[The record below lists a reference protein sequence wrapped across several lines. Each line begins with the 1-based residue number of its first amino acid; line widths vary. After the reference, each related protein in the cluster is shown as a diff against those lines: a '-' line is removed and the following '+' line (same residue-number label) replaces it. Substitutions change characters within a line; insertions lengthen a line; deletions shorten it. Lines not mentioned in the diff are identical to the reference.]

1 MAVETGPSAAILID
15 FDNIC
20 LGLANSFG
28 ALAARNFALS
38 PQTWLSWFASGG
50 HAADGQ
56 SRRFIVRRAYM
67 NADSFRRSKQL
78 QSLFASGETRTW
90 SSDDHDDPFSLY
102 QRVHRAFASA
112 GFEIADLPPV
122 SGLRANAAVRIAV
135 DALELLDHATRIE
148 EFVFLTGDS
157 DLSAVLPR
165 LRAQGRL
172 TALLCD
178 TGAAASIEG
187 LVDQVVRPEEFVR
200 RAFEGKTAARAL
212 IETVE
217 RALQLDTPAP
227 IADDADDPGEDEFE
241 IEEDAP
247 TLAASPSY
255 ELLPRVARH
264 IADTLQDS
272 GEALETVD
280 LLPLFREF
288 PEFSQVRSDQHGA
301 WFGAGGLSN
310 LVRRLA
316 ALEPRLKIE
325 TRGSRATRSGRLVDR
340 VFVSVAPLERK
351 SRRRANGRPA
361 AAPAETPAPAAPS
374 VVDRALEVIKDEVAR
389 SQTPLH
395 MAYLRLQV
403 LEELG
408 PEAAAAG
415 LADVGGKALKDAALR
430 YGVEPYRLVEPRD
443 GYVLVMDPARHQMP
457 E

>member
-50 HAADGQ
+50 HADGQ
-56 SRRFIVRRAYM
+56 TRRFIVRRAYM

-90 SSDDHDDPFSLY
+90 SSEDYDDPFALY
-102 QRVHRAFASA
+102 QRVHRAFASS
-112 GFEIADLPPV
+112 GFEIADLQPV
-122 SGLRANAAVRIAV
+122 NGLRANAAVRIAV

-165 LRAQGRL
+165 LRAHGRR

-187 LVDQVVRPEEFVR
+187 LVDHVVRPEEFVR

-217 RALQLDTPAP
+217 RALQLGNETQAADE
-227 IADDADDPGEDEFE
+227 ADDDDFE
-241 IEEDAP
+241 IDDAP
-247 TLAASPSY
+247 PLEEAPSY
-255 ELLPRVARH
+255 ELLPRVARR
-264 IADTLQDS
+264 IADALQER
-272 GEALETVD
+272 GEAMETID
-280 LLPLFREF
+280 LLPIFREF
-288 PEFSQVRSDQHGA
+288 PEFSQVRSDQNGA

-316 ALEPRLKIE
+316 ALEPRLKME

-340 VFVSVAPLERK
+340 VFVTVAPVERK
-351 SRRRANGRPA
+351 GRRRAGA
-361 AAPAETPAPAAPS
+361 EAPATPS

-408 PEAAAAG
+408 AEAAAAG
-415 LADVGGKALKDAALR
+415 LADVSGKALKDAALR
-430 YGVEPYRLVEPRD
+430 YGLAPFRLVEPRD

>member
-1 MAVETGPSAAILID
+1 MAAETGPSAAILID

-50 HAADGQ
+50 HAPDGQ

-67 NADSFRRSKQL
+67 NADSFRRSRQL
-78 QSLFASGETRTW
+78 QQLFASSEARTW
-90 SSDDHDDPFSLY
+90 SSDDHDDPFALY
-102 QRVHRAFASA
+102 QRVQRAFASA
-112 GFEIADLPPV
+112 GIEIVDLPPV

-165 LRAQGRL
+165 LRAQGRS

-178 TGAAASIEG
+178 AGAAASIEG

-217 RALQLDTPAP
+217 RALQLGNEQLPPPAE
-227 IADDADDPGEDEFE
+227 DDEFE
-241 IEEDAP
+241 FEDDAP
-247 TLAASPSY
+247 VLEESPSY
-255 ELLPRVARH
+255 ELLPRVARAV
-264 IADTLQDS
+264 ADTLQER
-272 GEALETVD
+272 GEALETID
-280 LLPLFREF
+280 LLPIFREF
-288 PEFSQVRSDQHGA
+288 DEFSQVRSDQHGA

-316 ALEPRLKIE
+316 ALEPRLKLE
-325 TRGSRATRSGRLVDR
+325 VRGSRATRSGRLVDR
-340 VFVSVAPLERK
+340 VFVNVTPIERK
-351 SRRRANGRPA
+351 GRRRAGRGA
-361 AAPAETPAPAAPS
+361 AAAETPPPATPS
-374 VVDRALEVIKDEVAR
+374 VAERALEVIKDEVAR

-395 MAYLRLQV
+395 LAYLRLQV

-408 PEAAAAG
+408 AEAAAAG

-430 YGVEPYRLVEPRD
+430 FGLAPYRLVEPRD
-443 GYVLVMDPARHQMP
+443 GYVLVMDPSRHQMP

>member
-78 QSLFASGETRTW
+78 QSLFASGEARNW
-90 SSDDHDDPFSLY
+90 SSDDHDDPFALY
-102 QRVHRAFASA
+102 QRVHRAFAAA
-112 GFEIADLPPV
+112 GFEIADLQPV
-122 SGLRANAAVRIAV
+122 NGLRANAAVRIAV

-148 EFVFLTGDS
+148 EFVVLTGDS

-178 TGAAASIEG
+178 TGAAGSIEG
-187 LVDQVVRPEEFVR
+187 LVDHVVRPEEFVR

-217 RALQLDTPAP
+217 RALQLGNEPEA
-227 IADDADDPGEDEFE
+227 DADSVDDDDFE
-241 IEEDAP
+241 IDAAPPQLEDA
-247 TLAASPSY
+247 PSY
-255 ELLPRVARH
+255 ELLPRVARR
-264 IADTLQDS
+264 IADELQER
-272 GEALETVD
+272 GEAMETID

-288 PEFSQVRSDQHGA
+288 SEFSQVRSDQHGA

-340 VFVSVAPLERK
+340 VFVTIAPVERK
-351 SRRRANGRPA
+351 GRRRNTARA
-361 AAPAETPAPAAPS
+361 ADAEAPPSAPATPS

-408 PEAAAAG
+408 AEAAAAG
-415 LADVGGKALKDAALR
+415 LADVAGKALKDAALR
-430 YGVEPYRLVEPRD
+430 YGVAPYRLVEPRD
-443 GYVLVMDPARHQMP
+443 GYVLIMDPARHQMP

>member
-50 HAADGQ
+50 HASDGQ

-78 QSLFASGETRTW
+78 QSLFASGEARTW
-90 SSDDHDDPFSLY
+90 SSDDHDDPFALY

-135 DALELLDHATRIE
+135 DALELLDHATRID

-172 TALLCD
+172 TSLLCD

-187 LVDQVVRPEEFVR
+187 LVDHVVRPEEFVR

-217 RALQLDTPAP
+217 RALQLGNEPLA
-227 IADDADDPGEDEFE
+227 DADSEDDDDFE
-241 IEEDAP
+241 VDAAPPPLEDA
-247 TLAASPSY
+247 PSY
-255 ELLPRVARH
+255 ELLPRVARR
-264 IADTLQDS
+264 IADVLQER
-272 GEALETVD
+272 GEALETID

-288 PEFSQVRSDQHGA
+288 DEFSQVRSDQHGA

-340 VFVSVAPLERK
+340 VFVTVAPLERK
-351 SRRRANGRPA
+351 SRRRTNARTAPA
-361 AAPAETPAPAAPS
+361 AEAPQAAPATPS
-374 VVDRALEVIKDEVAR
+374 VVDRALDVIKDEVAR

-408 PEAAAAG
+408 AEAAAAG
-415 LADVGGKALKDAALR
+415 LADVAGKALKDAALR

>member
-50 HAADGQ
+50 HANDGQ

-78 QSLFASGETRTW
+78 QSLFASGEARTW
-90 SSDDHDDPFSLY
+90 SSEDYDDPFALY

-112 GFEIADLPPV
+112 GFEIADLQPV
-122 SGLRANAAVRIAV
+122 NGLRANAAVRIAV
-135 DALELLDHATRIE
+135 DALELLDHATRLE

-165 LRAQGRL
+165 LRAQGRR

-187 LVDQVVRPEEFVR
+187 LVDHVVRPEEFVR

-217 RALQLDTPAP
+217 RALQLGAEPQA
-227 IADDADDPGEDEFE
+227 ADEPEDDDFE
-241 IEEDAP
+241 IEDAP
-247 TLAASPSY
+247 PLEEAPSY
-255 ELLPRVARH
+255 ELLPRVARK
-264 IADTLQDS
+264 IADVLQERGD
-272 GEALETVD
+272 AMETID

-340 VFVSVAPLERK
+340 VFVTVAPIERK
-351 SRRRANGRPA
+351 GRRRTSARA
-361 AAPAETPAPAAPS
+361 AAVEAPPEAAATPS
-374 VVDRALEVIKDEVAR
+374 VVDRALDVIKDEVAR

-408 PEAAAAG
+408 AEAAAAG
-415 LADVGGKALKDAALR
+415 LADVSGKALKDAALR
-430 YGVEPYRLVEPRD
+430 YGLAPFRLVEPRD